1 MEGLRKDRASL
12 EFECFFYINV
22 LKCEVKMSQ
31 DGFQL
36 YSTWTVPQIKQELSR
51 RGASTKGKKKDLV
64 ER

>member
-1 MEGLRKDRASL
+1 M
-12 EFECFFYINV
+12 FFFYINV